1 LYFKLS
7 LLADFEKIK
16 KIKVAKEKENMQKV
30 EISLSGEEQ
39 QVTVDIVL
47 LINGDQY
54 CIINL

>member
-1 LYFKLS
+1 

-39 QVTVDIVL
+39 QVTVDTTYAISA
-47 LINGDQY
+47 Y
-54 CIINL
+54 HH

>member
-1 LYFKLS
+1 

-47 LINGDQY
+47 LINGD
-54 CIINL
+54 

>member
-1 LYFKLS
+1 MYFKLS

-47 LINGDQY
+47 LINGD
-54 CIINL
+54 